1 MCCQLEDLLIEKDNE
16 DLDAATNA
24 RRVIVSH
31 VGSNETPPGL
41 FLFEKPPLFKSA
53 GPFFHFQKFR
63 STLDIWFE
71 DRYAMDVAFD
81 EVEMMIIK
89 AKARR
94 GHLLRS
100 HLRQGEGSDAQQ
112 KTYDA

>member
-1 MCCQLEDLLIEKDNE
+1 MCCRLEDLHLEKDNE
-16 DLDAATNA
+16 DLDATTNA

-31 VGSNETPPGL
+31 DGSKETPPGL
-41 FLFEKPPLFKSA
+41 FLFEKAPSFKSD

-81 EVEMMIIK
+81 QLDKMIIR
-89 AKARR
+89 AKAHR
-94 GHLLRS
+94 GHLLYS
-100 HLRQGEGSDAQQ
+100 
-112 KTYDA
+112 KK